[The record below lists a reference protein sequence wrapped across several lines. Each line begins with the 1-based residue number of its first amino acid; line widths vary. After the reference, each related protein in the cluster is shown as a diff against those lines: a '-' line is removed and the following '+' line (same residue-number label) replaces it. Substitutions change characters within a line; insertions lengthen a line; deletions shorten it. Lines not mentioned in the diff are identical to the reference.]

1 MDKIGVKI
9 GLNRLPRAIVILCEI
24 LRQACKSCEICGI
37 RVSHSHRFREIQQ
50 EDYLW
55 NFVVVCGIKISAKI
69 YSCDSWNSWF

>member
-37 RVSHSHRFREIQQ
+37 RVRRSHRFREIQR

-55 NFVVVCGIKISAKI
+55 EFVVIWGRKISAKI